1 MRMKKFDLKTALIDY
16 SYILV
21 GSILYAAAISL
32 FVEPNDVVSGGV
44 VGAGLVINKLLPV
57 IPVGTLTLII
67 NIPLFIIG
75 FIKFKT
81 DFIVKTAVTTTIS
94 SLLMDAAAAW
104 LPKYTG
110 NVMLASLAGGVLS
123 GAGIAI
129 VMLRGATTGGTDIIA
144 KLINK
149 RFRYI
154 TIGRVSMF
162 VNTIIILA
170 AGLIYDSFEAIL
182 YSVLNLFVES
192 VVIDKLLYGADNGKM
207 LHIIT
212 SYPEKIVKGINDIDR
227 GVTKI
232 DAHGGYTEADK
243 TLLICVVRPSEV
255 AKVLSII
262 KKYDETA
269 FVTVSEVG
277 EILGDGF
284 RKLET

>member
-1 MRMKKFDLKTALIDY
+1 MKKIDIKTSVLDY
-16 SYILV
+16 VFILL
-21 GSILYAAAISL
+21 GSVLYAVAISV
-32 FVEPNDVVSGGV
+32 FIEPNDVVSGGV
-44 VGAGLVINKLLPV
+44 VGIALVINKV
-57 IPVGTLTLII
+57 ASFIPVGMGTLII

-75 FIKFKT
+75 FLKFKT
-81 DFIVKTAVTTTIS
+81 DFIVKTTVTTVIS
-94 SLLMDAAAAW
+94 SFLMDAAAKW

-110 NVMLASLAGGVLS
+110 NIMLAAIAGGVLS
-123 GAGIAI
+123 GAGIAV
-129 VMLRGATTGGTDIIA
+129 VMMRGATTGGTDIVA

-149 RFRYI
+149 KYRYI

-162 VNTIIILA
+162 VNTLIILV
-170 AGLIYDSFEAIL
+170 AGLIYNSFEAVL

-212 SYPEKIVKGINDIDR
+212 SYPENIIKGINDIDR

-243 TLLICVVRPSEV
+243 TLLLCVVRPSEV
-255 AKVLSII
+255 SKVLSII
-262 KKYDETA
+262 KEYDETA

-284 RKLET
+284 RKLDM